1 MVKANDRPG
10 VLGMLQQS
18 VREFLDDDCMTRA
31 AALSYYTVFSLPPLL
46 ILILLLAG
54 SIADPNDVRGG
65 LEQQID
71 GLMGPAGG
79 EQVRTMLSNAQRPG
93 GGLLPTVAGIT
104 ALLFGAT
111 GAFVQLQAAL
121 NRAWE
126 VEPDPR
132 QGGLKNFLFKRLMSF
147 GMILS
152 IAFLLLVSLAVSA
165 ALSAFGNRLEQMLP
179 GPVSTPLM
187 QGFDTALSLV
197 VISALFAAMY
207 KVVPDATVDWY
218 DASIGGV
225 VTAVLFVIGKL
236 LIGLYIG
243 QSNPGEAYGAA
254 GSLALLL
261 LWIYYSAV
269 IFLFGAELTQAL
281 AEGRG
286 HGIAPEEGARRLVEA
301 H

>member
-286 HGIAPEEGARRLVEA
+286 HSIAPEEGARRLVEA

>member
-1 MVKANDRPG
+1 MVEANDRPG
-10 VLGMLQQS
+10 VFGMLKQS

-54 SIADPNDVRGG
+54 SIANPGDVRGS

-93 GGLLPTVAGIT
+93 GGLLPTIAGIA

-165 ALSAFGNRLEQMLP
+165 ALSAFGSRLERMLP
-179 GPVSTPLM
+179 GPVSTPLV

-207 KVVPDATVDWY
+207 KVVPDAAVDWY

-269 IFLFGAELTQAL
+269 IFLFGAELTQAW

>member
-1 MVKANDRPG
+1 MAQANDRPG
-10 VLGMLQQS
+10 VFGMLKQS
-18 VREFLDDDCMTRA
+18 VREFLNDDCMTRA

-46 ILILLLAG
+46 ILILLLA
-54 SIADPNDVRGG
+54 SALADPGDVRGG
-65 LEQQID
+65 LEQQIE

-79 EQVRTMLSNAQRPG
+79 EQVRTMLANAERPG
-93 GGLLPTVAGIT
+93 GGLLPTIAGIV

-126 VEPDPR
+126 VEPDPQ
-132 QGGLKNFLFKRLMSF
+132 QGGFKNFVFKRLLSF

-152 IAFLLLVSLAVSA
+152 IAFLLLVSLVVSA
-165 ALSAFGNRLEQMLP
+165 ALSAFGNSLERMLP
-179 GPVSTPLM
+179 GPISTPLI
-187 QGFDTALSLV
+187 QGGETAFSLL
-197 VISALFAAMY
+197 VISALFATMY
-207 KVVPDATVDWY
+207 KVLPDATVDWY

-225 VTAVLFVIGKL
+225 ITAVLFVVGKL
-236 LIGLYIG
+236 LIGLYLG
-243 QSNPGEAYGAA
+243 HSNPGEAYGAA

-261 LWIYYSAV
+261 LWIYYSAL
-269 IFLFGAELTQAL
+269 ILLFGAEFTQAW

-286 HGIAPEEGARRLVEA
+286 HGIMPEPGARRLAEA

>member
-207 KVVPDATVDWY
+207 RVVPDATVDWY

-269 IFLFGAELTQAL
+269 IFLFGAELTQAW

-286 HGIAPEEGARRLVEA
+286 YGIAPEDGARRLVEA